1 MGEGMSAA
9 SGRRTILH
17 LSDVH
22 ATHGGLLY
30 DAVDG
35 IERLER
41 VGRYAIDAGVT
52 PEAIVITGDLVERG
66 HAAAYPRLREA
77 LDRLCCALG
86 APVLAVVG
94 NHDTAA
100 AATLLGDDGWRAPG
114 SLTADRIAH
123 VGDLRFALLDS
134 ADGALHPQQLAR
146 LRDALAEPFG
156 LGTVVALHH
165 PPLPSPLPSLAKQSL
180 ANGDELMRL
189 LAGTDARLVL
199 AGHFHHPMW
208 ASQGGVPISV
218 GPSLVYQ
225 QVMDAVP
232 GTVAGDGEAMFSL
245 VHLTGA
251 SVSASSVRLT
261 SPAPLF
267 TRHIVVPA

>member
-1 MGEGMSAA
+1 MSTAN
-9 SGRRTILH
+9 GRRTILH

-22 ATHGGLLY
+22 ATHDGLLY
-30 DAVDG
+30 GAVDG
-35 IERLER
+35 IARLEQ
-41 VGRYAIDAGVT
+41 VGRYALEAGVT
-52 PEAIVITGDLVERG
+52 PEAIVVTGDLIERG
-66 HAAAYPRLREA
+66 HPAAYPALRSA
-77 LDRLCCALG
+77 FDQLSAALG

-100 AATLLGDDGWRAPG
+100 AAELLGPAAASRAPG
-114 SLTADRIAH
+114 TLSADRIVH
-123 VGDLRFALLDS
+123 LGDLRFALLDS
-134 ADGALHPQQLAR
+134 ADAALHPQQLAW
-146 LRDALAEPFG
+146 LRSALAEPFG
-156 LGTVVALHH
+156 IGTVVALHH

-180 ANGDELMRL
+180 VNGDALMTL

-208 ASQGGVPISV
+208 ASHSGIPISV

-245 VHLTGA
+245 VHITAA
-251 SVSASSVRLT
+251 SASASSVRLT

-267 TRHIVVPA
+267 TRHIGVPS

>member
-1 MGEGMSAA
+1 MSAA

-22 ATHGGLLY
+22 ATHAGLLY
-30 DAVDG
+30 GTVDG
-35 IERLER
+35 IARLDQ
-41 VGRYAIDAGVT
+41 VGRYAIEAGVT
-52 PEAIVITGDLVERG
+52 PEAIVVTGDLIERG
-66 HAAAYPRLREA
+66 HVDAYPA
-77 LDRLCCALG
+77 LGAAFDRLSATLS
-86 APVLAVVG
+86 APVLAVAG

-100 AATLLGDDGWRAPG
+100 AAALLGGAGTALAPG
-114 SLTADRIAH
+114 SLSADRIVH
-123 VGDLRFALLDS
+123 VGDVRFALLDS
-134 ADGALHPQQLAR
+134 ADASLHPQQLDR
-146 LRDALAEPFG
+146 LRAALAEPFG
-156 LGTVVALHH
+156 IGTVVALHH

-180 ANGDELMRL
+180 ANGDALMEL

-208 ASQGGVPISV
+208 ASQHGIPISV

-225 QVMDAVP
+225 QVMDALP

-245 VHLTGA
+245 VHLTEA
-251 SVSASSVRLT
+251 TASASSVRLT

-267 TRHIVVPA
+267 TKHIGVPI

>member
-1 MGEGMSAA
+1 MSAA
-9 SGRRTILH
+9 SGRLTILH

-22 ATHGGLLY
+22 ATDGALLY
-30 DAVDG
+30 DPVDG
-35 IERLER
+35 IERLEQ

-52 PEAIVITGDLVERG
+52 PEAIVVTGDLIERG
-66 HAAAYPRLREA
+66 NEAAYPA
-77 LDRLCCALG
+77 LAVAFDRLSAALG
-86 APVLAVVG
+86 APVLAVPG

-100 AATLLGDDGWRAPG
+100 VDALLGRAGAAVAPG
-114 SLTADRIAH
+114 SLTADRVVH
-123 VGDLRFALLDS
+123 VGQLRFALLDS
-134 ADGALHPQQLAR
+134 ADGGLHPQQLDW
-146 LRDALAEPFG
+146 LREQLAEPFG
-156 LGTVVALHH
+156 IGTVVTLHH

-180 ANGDELMRL
+180 VQGEALMQL
-189 LAGTDARLVL
+189 LSDTDARLVL

-208 ASQGGVPISV
+208 AVQAGVPISV

-245 VHLTGA
+245 VHVTP
-251 SVSASSVRLT
+251 STVSASSVRLA

-267 TRHIVVPA
+267 TRHIAVPA